1 SVGMEYQKYFK
12 YFSLLTISACLFYLL
27 FTNHYVLIL
36 DSLRLPF
43 TNQSTTKPLFS
54 NITLTI
60 NQTND
65 SILELSPRKTEFQN
79 RVSDYY
85 PRLPIHIF
93 NQNVSLIGNTS
104 KLILLGNGFFGS
116 RDWGIAVPGRSSTQ
130 KMTSLFCPFLSDRCD
145 ITTDLD
151 RFTEAD
157 AVVYHMRDS
166 IDQNRATQ
174 KRHPKQR
181 FVFALWESPPHTP
194 NLQSYNQFFNWTM
207 TFRFDSHIL
216 TSYYSGN
223 AYVHTSSPF
232 YQTMLHE
239 NITRKLNLT
248 TITKD
253 HRPSDTIL
261 EKKKLGIAAALISN
275 CGGSSKRI
283 AFINEL
289 KRYID
294 VKIYGR
300 CGLSCPS
307 NTNCREFIAENYYF
321 ILSFENSLC
330 QDYTT
335 EKFFAALEHP
345 IVPIVL
351 GLTNYSYFIPSSG
364 FIDTNQFSTMITLAR
379 HLNESRH
386 NKEKYLSY
394 FSWKKDYVWGL
405 HNFFSPFCDLCLRLH
420 LDSKPNVID
429 NIHKWWFDNTCQTAQ
444 VPP

>member
-1 SVGMEYQKYFK
+1 MEYQKYFK

-157 AVVYHMRDS
+157 AVVYHMRD
-166 IDQNRATQ
+166 
-174 KRHPKQR
+174 
-181 FVFALWESPPHTP
+181 
-194 NLQSYNQFFNWTM
+194 
-207 TFRFDSHIL
+207 
-216 TSYYSGN
+216 
-223 AYVHTSSPF
+223 
-232 YQTMLHE
+232 
-239 NITRKLNLT
+239 
-248 TITKD
+248 
-253 HRPSDTIL
+253 
-261 EKKKLGIAAALISN
+261 
-275 CGGSSKRI
+275 
-283 AFINEL
+283 
-289 KRYID
+289 
-294 VKIYGR
+294 
-300 CGLSCPS
+300 
-307 NTNCREFIAENYYF
+307 
-321 ILSFENSLC
+321 
-330 QDYTT
+330 
-335 EKFFAALEHP
+335 
-345 IVPIVL
+345 
-351 GLTNYSYFIPSSG
+351 
-364 FIDTNQFSTMITLAR
+364 
-379 HLNESRH
+379 
-386 NKEKYLSY
+386 
-394 FSWKKDYVWGL
+394 
-405 HNFFSPFCDLCLRLH
+405 
-420 LDSKPNVID
+420 
-429 NIHKWWFDNTCQTAQ
+429 
-444 VPP
+444 